1 MLVPAGVAAGHPATA
16 DVGLRVLRM
25 GGTAADAAVAATLAA
40 CVAETIFTGLGGGG
54 YATYYESSSGQ
65 VTCLDFFVAMP
76 GLDGDRKAEPMTPI
90 AVRFGEV
97 PLPYEIGGASVAVPG
112 LPAGCGEI
120 HSRWGA
126 LPWADVVAPAAGL
139 ARAGVAMPFAHAVTL
154 PSLIEAMLPGQG
166 GPAYAPGGRLLQGGD
181 RLFHAGLADAL
192 DILADD
198 GPATCYTGKLGAAVV
213 ESVRA
218 DGGALGP
225 LDLSAYQVLER
236 AVTTAELAGSLVH
249 GRADLNRT
257 VQTLRALPPDLAAMP
272 HPERAV
278 VLADALDVRGPDD
291 RLGDTTNV
299 TAVDSAGNACVI
311 TTTLGLG
318 SGVWLP
324 GLGVHLNSMLGEGE
338 LYSGELAPG
347 ERLASMMCPLVVLD
361 ADGALRLAIGSAGAS
376 RIRSALL
383 RTLVGVLIDGEDT
396 TAAVAAP
403 RLHPVDDVVHVE
415 PHFPVPEEMAL
426 AESGYT
432 VNRWPDRNHYFGGV
446 SAIGTAGASGDP
458 RRGGAARLLL

>member
-1 MLVPAGVAAGHPATA
+1 
-16 DVGLRVLRM
+16 M

-54 YATYYESSSGQ
+54 YATYFEASTGR

-76 GLDGDRKAEPMTPI
+76 GLDGDRKAEPMRPI

-126 LPWADVVAPAAGL
+126 LSWADVVAPAAEL
-139 ARAGVAMPFAHAVTL
+139 ARSGVAMPVAHAVTL

-181 RLFHAGLADAL
+181 RLFHAGLAEAL
-192 DILADD
+192 DILAAD
-198 GPATCYTGKLGAAVV
+198 GPGTCYTGKLGAAVV

-236 AVTTAELAGSLVH
+236 AVNSAELGGSTVL

-257 VQTLRALPPDLAAMP
+257 VQTLRALPPDLADLP

-299 TAVDSAGNACVI
+299 TAVDDAGNACVI

-347 ERLASMMCPLVVLD
+347 ERLASMMCPLVVLGPG
-361 ADGALRLAIGSAGAS
+361 GALRLAIGSAGAS

-383 RTLVGVLIDGEDT
+383 RTLVGVLIDDLPT
-396 TAAVAAP
+396 RDAVRAP
-403 RLHPVDDVVHVE
+403 RLHPVDGVVHVE

-426 AESGYT
+426 ADSGYT
-432 VNRWPDRNHYFGGV
+432 VNRWPARSHYFGGV
-446 SAIGTAGASGDP
+446 SAIGTTGASGDP
-458 RRGGAARLLL
+458 RRGGTARLLG

>member
-1 MLVPAGVAAGHPATA
+1 
-16 DVGLRVLRM
+16 M
-25 GGTAADAAVAATLAA
+25 GGTAADAGVAAVLAA

-54 YATYYESSSGQ
+54 YATYFEASTGQ
-65 VTCLDFFVAMP
+65 VTCLDFFVATP

-120 HSRWGA
+120 HARWGA
-126 LPWADVVAPAAGL
+126 LPWADVVAPAVAL
-139 ARAGVAMPFAHAVTL
+139 ARTGAPMPAAHAVTL
-154 PSLIEAMLPGQG
+154 PSLIEAMLPGDG
-166 GPAYAPGGRLLQGGD
+166 AAAYAPGGRLLRGGD
-181 RLFHAGLADAL
+181 LLHHAGLADAL
-192 DILADD
+192 TVLAED
-198 GPATCYTGKLGAAVV
+198 GPGACYTGKLGESIV

-225 LDLSAYQVLER
+225 LDLSAYRVAER
-236 AVTTAELAGSLVH
+236 EVTTAALAGCTVL

-257 VQTLRALPPDLAAMP
+257 VETLRGLPPDLPGMP
-272 HPERAV
+272 HPDRAV
-278 VLADALDVRGPDD
+278 VLANALDVRGPDD

-299 TAVDSAGNACVI
+299 TAVDEAGNACVI

-324 GLGVHLNSMLGEGE
+324 GFGVHLNSMLGEGE
-338 LYSGELAPG
+338 LYSGDLAPG

-361 ADGALRLAIGSAGAS
+361 PDGSLRLAVGSAGAS

-383 RTLVGVLIDGEDT
+383 STLVGVLVDGLP
-396 TAAVAAP
+396 TAAAVRAP

-415 PHFPVPEEMAL
+415 PHYPVPDEMAL
-426 AESGYT
+426 AEAGYT
-432 VNRWPDRNHYFGGV
+432 VNRWTTLSHYFGGV
-446 SAIGTAGASGDP
+446 SAIGTAGAAGDP
-458 RRGGAARLLL
+458 RRGGTSRLLPTPRSG